1 MTVTQTTHS
10 ISIQVKCVLEDASC
24 EASEASVGSDCFC
37 LQGTGEG
44 SEATWD
50 DECEEECS
58 HSQHYSKHYSQ
69 HYSPFHRLGP
79 WHCPVRLGMGA
90 WWCLSLF
97 AFMMSILEN
106 KASSNRQLQYLHP
119 TKAPRATTNHH
130 PYSNQTMTWKFGA
143 KLSHNPHHIKHQR

>member
-10 ISIQVKCVLEDASC
+10 ISIQVKCVLEDAPC

-37 LQGTGEG
+37 LHGTGEG

-58 HSQHYSKHYSQ
+58 HSQHYSQ

-79 WHCPVRLGMGA
+79 WHCAVRLGMGA

-119 TKAPRATTNHH
+119 TKAPRATTNH
-130 PYSNQTMTWKFGA
+130 PLTQTKQWRESSGQNCPTI
-143 KLSHNPHHIKHQR
+143 PTT